1 MAGFEFKKLELDGAY
16 LIENFHVGDCRGG
29 FTKCFEKEIYA
40 QAGIEFKLN
49 ETFASVS
56 AKNVI
61 RGLHF
66 QTHNPQAK
74 LVCVLQ
80 GKVWDVIVDLRP
92 ESATYGKWIAEE
104 LSVENHRAFY
114 VPRGFAHGFAS
125 LEDGTIMLYQ
135 CDGTYDKETDT
146 GIIYNDPQLAITWPI
161 GEDRGIHSE
170 RDLKLM
176 SLKEYEKQYLIF
188 KFICDSMK
196 KSL

>member
-1 MAGFEFKKLELDGAY
+1 MAGFEFKKLELEDAY
-16 LIENFHVGDCRGG
+16 LIENFHAGDSRGG

-40 QAGIEFKLN
+40 QAGIEFQLN

-92 ESATYGKWIAEE
+92 DSDTYGKWIAEE
-104 LSVENHRAFY
+104 LSAKNHRALY

-125 LEDGTIMLYQ
+125 LEDDTIMLYQ
-135 CDGTYDKETDT
+135 CDGAYDKESDT

-161 GEDRGIHSE
+161 EDGLGIHSE

-176 SLKEYEKQYLIF
+176 SMREYEEK
-188 KFICDSMK
+188 DR
-196 KSL
+196 